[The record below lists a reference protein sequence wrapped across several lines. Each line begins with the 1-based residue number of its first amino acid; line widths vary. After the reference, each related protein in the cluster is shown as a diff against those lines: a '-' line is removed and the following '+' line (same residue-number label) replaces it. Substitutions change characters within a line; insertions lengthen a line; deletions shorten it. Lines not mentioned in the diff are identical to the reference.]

1 VALCEVQGYVFGAWQ
16 AAAKL
21 AEALGLHDQ
30 ALLPR
35 KRVERLREDFDRAF
49 WYEEISSFALALDGR
64 KRPCRARASNAGQCL
79 LSGRCHQRSCSSC
92 QSQLDGVAVFS
103 GWGIRTVAEGEA
115 RYNPMA

>member
-1 VALCEVQGYVFGAWQ
+1 LASGGET
-16 AAAKL
+16 

-30 ALLPR
+30 AVLPR
-35 KRVERLREDFDRAF
+35 KRAERLREDFDRAF

-64 KRPCRARASNAGQCL
+64 SGLPVYAPQTQVNACYRGIATRDHARLVSHSLMAS
-79 LSGRCHQRSCSSC
+79 RF
-92 QSQLDGVAVFS
+92 FS